1 MSQNNLMQRL
11 AGWLRGSEPG
21 AADATPRPPAL
32 PQPPKQDPAYLA
44 AARKLVAM
52 KSGEQANTWLAAGA
66 DVFVVDFGDSAAHIA
81 AEWNAGVGAAAPVA
95 HEHADGQDPEG
106 QQGGITGYLAYRG
119 VRRPY
124 SLRYERAVDAMIVV
138 ATLADLVRNDLEMR
152 LCRDSLGGTRVS
164 FVALHPTHWEKLVAD
179 AGQKPVD
186 RRFVAVPAHFQEL
199 ARMAMHD
206 LPEWAATAHGRGP

>member
-1 MSQNNLMQRL
+1 MSQNNLIQRL
-11 AGWLRGSEPG
+11 TGWLRGPVAG
-21 AADATPRPPAL
+21 AADAALRPPAL
-32 PQPPKQDPAYLA
+32 PQPPAQNPSYLA

-52 KSGEQANTWLAAGA
+52 KSGEQANNWLAAGA
-66 DVFVVDFGDSAAHIA
+66 DVFVVDFGDSAASIA
-81 AEWNAGVGAAAPVA
+81 AEWNGGVGSAAPVD
-95 HEHADGQDPEG
+95 HEYADGNDPGG
-106 QQGGITGYLAYRG
+106 QQGGVTGYLAYRG

-124 SLRYERAVDAMIVV
+124 ALRYERAVDAMIVV

-164 FVALHPTHWEKLVAD
+164 FLALHPTHWETLVAD

-186 RRFVAVPAHFQEL
+186 RRFVPVPAHYQEL

-206 LPEWAATAHGRGP
+206 LPEWAATAHGRSP